1 MFILL
6 ITHFVYAKPIRDPME
21 RVVLQMEHRL
31 CSKILILEEQFAEHK
46 MDGALRTRLCS
57 IEDGI
62 TDVRRDV
69 KVWVRT

>member
-1 MFILL
+1 MDIILEAVTKNRL
-6 ITHFVYAKPIRDPME
+6 SME
-21 RVVLQMEHRL
+21 REVLQMEHRL
-31 CSKILILEEQFAEHK
+31 CSKILTLEEQLAEHK
-46 MDGALRTRLCS
+46 MDGSLRTRLCS